1 MNSNES
7 IDLVNSTDLQFHR
20 EPVRLDTKSNFG
32 HGRSMSKITVSVAML
47 SLASQAVAMESFP
60 SKKVNHQQAYL
71 KLRKTKY

>member
-7 IDLVNSTDLQFHR
+7 VDLVNSTDLQFHR

-32 HGRSMSKITVSVAML
+32 HGRSMSKLAVSLAML
-47 SLASQAVAMESFP
+47 SLAPQAAGMESFP
-60 SKKVNHQQAYL
+60 SKKVNQQQAYL